1 MNAIFLYLFIGSI
14 VNIYELIRGKIWHK
28 NEYEEFKKDMAEFT
42 IKEQLLMV
50 VIYLIAW
57 PVLIIINAIDIF
69 KRFGIKK

>member
-28 NEYEEFKKDMAEFT
+28 NEYEEFKKDMTEFS
-42 IKEQLLMV
+42 IIEQLLMAA
-50 VIYLIAW
+50 IYLLAW
-57 PVLIIINAIDIF
+57 PVLIIIDAIDIF